1 MRDMASLP
9 YDARADLRAYG
20 FAHSPCGLIPTDP
33 AKVSQGGSTP
43 SSGGWSDHP
52 FVNPDAPAHPTP
64 GVNLLDRQ
72 LGAEAAREQHEE
84 VREDAQAAAMRI
96 LAKQAEMQTEIMRR
110 LVSDLS
116 TEQQKK

>member
-1 MRDMASLP
+1 M
-9 YDARADLRAYG
+9 
-20 FAHSPCGLIPTDP
+20 
-33 AKVSQGGSTP
+33 
-43 SSGGWSDHP
+43 
-52 FVNPDAPAHPTP
+52 
-64 GVNLLDRQ
+64 LDRQ

-84 VREDAQAAAMRI
+84 VREDAQAAAMRV